1 LQIELLPVTKD
12 DAEELVILRI
22 AAMRSSLE
30 RLGRFDAGRA
40 RERFLSSFSSEH
52 TRHIAQDGMRVG
64 FVTIRPIGEGFLLD
78 HLYIHP
84 EHQSLGIGTSVLLQI
99 FIETDGQGRG
109 IRVGALK
116 GSDSNRFYA
125 RHGFEL
131 VEEAEWD
138 NYYVRQPKHAV

>member
-1 LQIELLPVTKD
+1 MQIELLPVKKD
-12 DAEELVILRI
+12 DAEQLVILRI

-30 RLGRFDAGRA
+30 RIGRFDPGTA

-52 TRHIAQDGMRVG
+52 TRHIVQDGMRVG
-64 FVTIRPIGEGFLLD
+64 FVTVRPIEDGLLLD
-78 HLYIHP
+78 HLYIRP
-84 EHQSLGIGTSVLLQI
+84 ECQRLGIGTWVLGRI
-99 FIETDGQGRG
+99 FFEADGQRQD
-109 IRVGALK
+109 IRVSALK

-138 NYYVRQPKHAV
+138 NYYVRQRT